1 VAKFTGVISIVQTI
15 DDKFK
20 LVKACQYLSKAV
32 ITFKT
37 PLKPV
42 KTYLLTGLS
51 TTESADYR
59 FKLVITC
66 LNLSKPVKT
75 CQNLSKPAETCQNLS
90 KPVKTCLIFSLTVL
104 SSIESA
110 NDWSAAAGR
119 CRDAE
124 LISDTV
130 AHSIA

>member
-75 CQNLSKPAETCQNLS
+75 CQNLSKP
-90 KPVKTCLIFSLTVL
+90 VKTCLIFSLTVL